1 MAGDLPVAAGTT
13 EVRRLA
19 PAARGHPRA
28 PQVEV
33 AAVRAGARRRQLPLD
48 RVKGDE
54 PVILEHELRH
64 TVEERARIGS

>member
-1 MAGDLPVAAGTT
+1 MAGDLSVAADGTG
-13 EVRRLA
+13 VRRLA
-19 PAARGHPRA
+19 SAAGRRSRA

-33 AAVRAGARRRQLPLD
+33 AAARAGARRRQLPLD